1 MFSFEFLKLS
11 TIVSVKLNKF
21 LSYFVSHK
29 VKEVNSTAEK
39 QLNQAPN
46 LKATTLDDLRLLS
59 EIISAWLKGNMR

>member
-46 LKATTLDDLRLLS
+46 LKATTLDDSRLLS